1 MKIDLRLP
9 AGWTEVATDGGGYR
23 ATSAQLPSLAIETA
37 PLIVREDNL
46 IGWSRRIM
54 CQQLGTDDAGLQLE
68 VDDRGTTHDGWPTWF
83 VVAKAAARPGDTRA
97 FAFYHFLDYATFA
110 SIRGPGAA
118 AHLDLLRGA
127 RPDYTSDTVVAIEEL
142 WQ

>member
-9 AGWTEVATDGGGYR
+9 AGWTEVASGDGHR
-23 ATSAQLPSLAIETA
+23 ATSAQLPGIVIETA

-46 IGWSRRIM
+46 IAWSRRIM
-54 CQQLGTDDAGLQLE
+54 CQQLKTADAKLQLE
-68 VDDRGTTHDGWPTWF
+68 VDERGTTTDGWPTWF
-83 VVAKAAARPGDTRA
+83 VVAKAAARPADTRA

-110 SIRGPGAA
+110 SVRGPGAA
-118 AHLDLLRGA
+118 AHLDLLRSA